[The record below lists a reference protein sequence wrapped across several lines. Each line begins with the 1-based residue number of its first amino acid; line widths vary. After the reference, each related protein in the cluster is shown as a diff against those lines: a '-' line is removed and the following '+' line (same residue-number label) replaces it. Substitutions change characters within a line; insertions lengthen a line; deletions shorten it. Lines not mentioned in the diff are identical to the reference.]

1 MTSMHSVPVHPE
13 TIKRLEAYK
22 RADLLN
28 QMTYDQAVNALLDEF
43 GFPTHAEL
51 DDFYRRLLG
60 DSDDEN
66 LDDENPDDENP
77 D

>member
-1 MTSMHSVPVHPE
+1 
-13 TIKRLEAYK
+13 
-22 RADLLN
+22 
-28 QMTYDQAVNALLDEF
+28 MTYDQAVNALLDEF

-60 DSDDEN
+60 DSDDEKPH
-66 LDDENPDDENP
+66 DENPDDENP